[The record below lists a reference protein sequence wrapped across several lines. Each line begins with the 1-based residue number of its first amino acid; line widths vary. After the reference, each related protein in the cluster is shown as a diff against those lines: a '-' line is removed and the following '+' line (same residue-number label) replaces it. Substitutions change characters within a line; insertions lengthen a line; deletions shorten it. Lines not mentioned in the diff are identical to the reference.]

1 MIQQVSL
8 CIAGFGS
15 ASKAFCHMLMQQHQR
30 ILKDYNTDI
39 RITGIA
45 GRSKGSLLDPGGI
58 NLVRAMEEMTAS
70 GSFSRDNPQYST
82 HDTLHI
88 IEGSDANVLLEL
100 TTLSILDGQPAISH
114 IETALLKGMH
124 VITANKGPIAW
135 DYSRLKKL
143 AEAQNRLL
151 LHETVV
157 MDGTPVFNL
166 VNETLPGCQVLSFKG
181 ILNSTT
187 NFILEELENGSSYD
201 ETIKEAQR
209 RGFAEADPSLDV
221 DGWDAA
227 AKTSALLNTLMN
239 GQITPPDIERTG
251 ITHITPEEIKKARD
265 QGFKIKLLCEGW
277 FENGHV
283 MGRVHPV
290 WIRMNDIF
298 STIDATTSLLCLQTD
313 LMGEICVVERHP
325 EIEQTAYGI
334 FSDLLTL
341 LKKKYP

>member
-1 MIQQVSL
+1 MVQQVSL
-8 CIAGFGS
+8 CIAGFGN
-15 ASKAFCHMLMQQHQR
+15 ASKTFCHMLLQQRQQ
-30 ILKDYNTDI
+30 LLQDYNTEVQV
-39 RITGIA
+39 TGIA
-45 GRSKGSLLDPGGI
+45 GRSKGSLLDPNGI
-58 NLVRAMEEMTAS
+58 NLVRALEEIAAS
-70 GSFSRDNPQYST
+70 GSFSVDNPQYT
-82 HDTLHI
+82 TRDTLHI
-88 IEGSDANVLLEL
+88 IEASNANVLLEL
-100 TTLSILDGQPAISH
+100 TTLSINDGQPAITH
-114 IETALLKGMH
+114 IETALAKGMH

-135 DYSRLKKL
+135 DYTRLKQL
-143 AEAQNRLL
+143 AEAQARLL

-166 VNETLPGCQVLSFKG
+166 VNKTLPGCQVLSFKG

-201 ETIKEAQR
+201 ETIREAQR

-227 AKTSALLNTLMN
+227 TKTSVLLNTLMKASV
-239 GQITPPDIERTG
+239 TPMDIERTG

-277 FENGHV
+277 FENGIAT
-283 MGRVHPV
+283 GRVHPV
-290 WIRMNDIF
+290 WIQMNDLF
-298 STIDATTSLLCLQTD
+298 STIDATTSILCLQTD
-313 LMGEICVVERHP
+313 LMGEVCVVERHP

-341 LKKKYP
+341 LQKKHP

>member
-1 MIQQVSL
+1 MVQQVSL
-8 CIAGFGS
+8 CIAGFGN
-15 ASKAFCHMLMQQHQR
+15 ASKAFCHMLLQQRQQLLQDH
-30 ILKDYNTDI
+30 NAEI

-45 GRSKGSLLDPGGI
+45 GRSKGSLLDPDGI
-58 NLVRAMEEMTAS
+58 NLVRAMEEITAS
-70 GSFSRDNPQYST
+70 GSFSKDNPQYTT
-82 HDTLHI
+82 HNTLHI
-88 IEGSDANVLLEL
+88 IEASTANVLLEL
-100 TTLSILDGQPAISH
+100 TTLSIHDGQPAINH
-114 IETALLKGMH
+114 IESALSKGMH

-135 DYSRLKKL
+135 DYKRLQQL
-143 AEAQNRLL
+143 AEAQDRLL
-151 LHETVV
+151 LYETVV

-166 VNETLPGCQVLSFKG
+166 VNKTLPGCQVLSFKG

-209 RGFAEADPSLDV
+209 RGFAEADPSIDV

-227 AKTSALLNTLMN
+227 AKTSALLNTLMKASV
-239 GQITPPDIERTG
+239 TPLDIERTG

-277 FENGHV
+277 FENGSAT
-283 MGRVHPV
+283 GRVHPV
-290 WIRMNDIF
+290 WIQMNDLF
-298 STIDATTSLLCLQTD
+298 STIDATTSILCLQTD

-341 LKKKYP
+341 LQKEHP

>member
-1 MIQQVSL
+1 MVQPLSL
-8 CIAGFGS
+8 CITGFGG
-15 ASKAFCHMLMQQHQR
+15 ASQAFCRLLMQQRHA
-30 ILKDYNTDI
+30 LLNHHNTDI

-45 GRSKGSLLDPGGI
+45 GRSKGSLHNPAGI
-58 NLVRAMEEMTAS
+58 NLVRALEEITSLGA
-70 GSFSRDNPQYST
+70 FSRDNPEYT
-82 HDTLHI
+82 TKNTLQI
-88 IEGSDANVLLEL
+88 IESAQADVLLEL
-100 TTLSILDGQPAISH
+100 TTLSIHDGQPAIRH
-114 IETALLKGMH
+114 IETALTQGMH

-135 DYSRLKKL
+135 DYQRLKEL
-143 AEAQNRLL
+143 AQAQDRLL

-157 MDGTPVFNL
+157 MDGAPVFNL
-166 VNETLPGCQVLSFKG
+166 SRETLPGCQVLSFKG

-187 NFILEELENGSSYD
+187 NFILEEMESGSSFD

-227 AKTSALLNTLMN
+227 AKTSALLNALMN
-239 GQITPPDIERTG
+239 AQVTPLDIQRTG
-251 ITHITPEEIKKARD
+251 IAHITPEEIKKARD

-277 FENGHV
+277 FDSGNAV
-283 MGRVHPV
+283 GRVHPV
-290 WIRMNDIF
+290 WIRNNDLF
-298 STIDATTSLLCLQTD
+298 STIDATTSILCLQTD

-341 LKKKYP
+341 LQKKYP